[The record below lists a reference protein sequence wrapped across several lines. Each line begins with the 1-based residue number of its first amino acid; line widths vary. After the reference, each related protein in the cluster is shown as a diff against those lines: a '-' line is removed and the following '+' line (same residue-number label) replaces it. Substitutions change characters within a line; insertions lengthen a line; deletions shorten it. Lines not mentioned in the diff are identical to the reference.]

1 MTYFVLSFHLRFQ
14 IRNESC
20 FEILDALE
28 IEAFQLFLD
37 RLRNTVKLFLTAVNF
52 GLPLERFSVQR
63 TCQVEFGKKK
73 SEKLRANISQSAYQ
87 IQASYLT
94 SKTSSLAGATL
105 SERPVDSHRSTAS
118 RFLANIC

>member
-37 RLRNTVKLFLTAVNF
+37 RLRNTVKLLLTAVNF
-52 GLPLERFSVQR
+52 GLPLERFSSPKDMSSR
-63 TCQVEFGKKK
+63 IRKK
-73 SEKLRANISQSAYQ
+73 SETLRANI
-87 IQASYLT
+87 
-94 SKTSSLAGATL
+94 
-105 SERPVDSHRSTAS
+105 P
-118 RFLANIC
+118 